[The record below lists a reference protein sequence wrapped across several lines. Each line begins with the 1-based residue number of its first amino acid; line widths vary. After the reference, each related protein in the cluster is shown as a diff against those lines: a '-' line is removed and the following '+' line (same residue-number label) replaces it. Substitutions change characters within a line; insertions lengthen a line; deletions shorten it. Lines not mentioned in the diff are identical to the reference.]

1 MKNDKYCDEWL
12 LHLQKKLSRDLLAF
26 SKTLVG
32 KGVQRKLYVVTLHDW
47 ILLEKM
53 HSFM

>member
-1 MKNDKYCDEWL
+1 MAAPSSKETFKRSY
-12 LHLQKKLSRDLLAF
+12 LLAF

-32 KGVQRKLYVVTLHDW
+32 KRVQRKLYVVTLHDW